1 MLLSGLFENKQ
12 KKTKKQMKY
21 FFPRVPQNLPSHA
34 QKLKYISRPSKYIA
48 YGNIKA
54 TVGMFLITK
63 IIATVS

>member
-12 KKTKKQMKY
+12 KKKQKKKQMKY

-34 QKLKYISRPSKYIA
+34 QKLKYIA

-63 IIATVS
+63 IIATVSLVCP